1 VVLTVPIRDVVSAT
15 PRSRIVRLELDGD
28 TFDFAPGQAVRV
40 GVPGTERR
48 RPYSIASAPEDAR
61 DFHALELLVRVDA
74 DGRAG
79 EHLPLEPGTAIE
91 VEGPLGTFTFP
102 DHVAAHRIVFVAGGT
117 GIAPLRAMLRH
128 VIASEPDVRDIGLLY
143 SARTPDDFAYEGEFR
158 DLAARGV
165 IELRQTIT
173 RPGETDW
180 TGGRGR
186 IDRTALAELVHDPDT
201 LCFVCGP
208 VAMVD
213 EIPRLLTELGV
224 PREKIR
230 IEEW

>member
-1 VVLTVPIRDVVSAT
+1 VVLTVPIREVVPAT
-15 PRSRIVRLELDGD
+15 PRSRIVRFDLDGD

-61 DFHALELLVRVDA
+61 TFHALELLVGVDP

-79 EHLPLEPGTAIE
+79 DHLPLEPGTPVE

-102 DHVAAHRIVFVAGGT
+102 DHVVARRIVFVAGGT

-128 VIASEPDVRDIGLLY
+128 VVASEPGVRDIGLLY
-143 SARTPDDFAYEGEFR
+143 SARTPDDFAYEEEFR

-173 RPGETDW
+173 RADEVEW

-186 IDRTALAELVHDPDT
+186 IDRIALAELVHDPDT

-208 VAMVD
+208 AAMVA

>member
-1 VVLTVPIRDVVSAT
+1 M
-15 PRSRIVRLELDGD
+15 RLELDGD

-102 DHVAAHRIVFVAGGT
+102 DYVAARRIVFVAGGT

-173 RPGETDW
+173 RAGETDW